1 MLKKKKQN
9 KTRLTWNKVGK
20 SLCRANLN
28 PPTAFL
34 HSNLQASTGKK
45 WPPSSR
51 CGQIGFSCYNSFTLS
66 VENTF

>member
-1 MLKKKKQN
+1 MLKNKKKT
-9 KTRLTWNKVGK
+9 KPRLKWNKVGK

-45 WPPSSR
+45 
-51 CGQIGFSCYNSFTLS
+51 
-66 VENTF
+66 